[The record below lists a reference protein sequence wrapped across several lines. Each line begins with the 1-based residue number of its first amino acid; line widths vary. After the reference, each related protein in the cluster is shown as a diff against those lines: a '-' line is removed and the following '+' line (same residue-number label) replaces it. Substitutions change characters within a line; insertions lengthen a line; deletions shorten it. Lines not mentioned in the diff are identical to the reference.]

1 MSVGMQAGRRVNRLL
16 KLNAWLVFAFF
27 YVPMIVLVVFSFNAS
42 SRVNIWGGLS
52 ARWYPE
58 LFRNDEILDALQN
71 SLVVAAISTVIS
83 TILGTSLAIAL
94 DRYRFKGRKTL
105 EGVSY
110 LPVIIPDVTMAVML
124 LAFFAQAFRF
134 IDGFGPR
141 FQLGL
146 YTVVISHIAFNISFV
161 AVVVR
166 ARLGQLNPS
175 LEEAARD
182 LYASRWQ
189 AFRLVT
195 LPLILPGVLAGALL
209 ALALSLDDVVISAF
223 VTGPGGTTL
232 PVYVFSAIR
241 RGVTPELNAIS
252 TIMLVVSTAL
262 VVSSLFLQRAP
273 KHDEPAEKEDQ

>member
-1 MSVGMQAGRRVNRLL
+1 MSVGMQNSKRVNRLL
-16 KLNAWLVFAFF
+16 RLNAWLVFGFF
-27 YVPMIVLVVFSFNAS
+27 YIPMVVLVVFSFNAS
-42 SRVNIWGGLS
+42 ARVNIWGGLS
-52 ARWYPE
+52 AKWYPQ
-58 LFRNDEILDALQN
+58 LFRNDEILGALQN
-71 SLVVAAISTVIS
+71 SLIVAALSTVIS
-83 TILGTSLAIAL
+83 TILGTALALAL
-94 DRYRFKGRKTL
+94 DRYRFRGRKTL
-105 EGVSY
+105 EGVAF

-124 LAFFAQAFRF
+124 LAFFAQAFRL
-134 IDGFGPR
+134 IDNIGLEL
-141 FQLGL
+141 QLGL
-146 YTVVISHIAFNISFV
+146 YTVVLSHIAFNISFV

-189 AFRLVT
+189 TFRLVT

-252 TIMLVVSTAL
+252 TLMLVVSTAL
-262 VVSSLFLQRAP
+262 VLGSLFLQRAP
-273 KHDEPAEKEDQ
+273 KQEEPLQGEDE